1 MWKRVEGD
9 LLEADV
15 DALVNTINTV
25 GVMGKGIALQFK
37 HRFPDNYTAYRAA
50 VAQGQVRIGKM
61 FVTETGTSL
70 LGQPRCI
77 INFPT
82 KAHWRQPSQYA
93 YIQAGLADL
102 VSVIQARGIRSIA
115 LPALGCGNGQLDITR
130 VEAMMVEAL
139 GSLPD
144 LEVHL
149 YMPAG
154 QDRPALPVPVVLS
167 VEQASLLYLLFHYEA
182 LGDEA
187 SAFVAQKLL
196 YFLGRFGERGFGSP
210 FRRHHYGPYHPDAD
224 ALLQSL
230 PGSHIQG
237 HAAFATK
244 PFAPLQLDYARY
256 AAIKDQLDQGLDP
269 VRRARLD
276 AVIHLVDGFH
286 STWSLEVLASVDML
300 LQEAPLRDPEQ
311 LLADIR
317 AWNARKADLVHPHH
331 VAVAIARLRE
341 LQPVPAP

>member
-1 MWKRVEGD
+1 MWKRVEGN
-9 LLEADV
+9 LLEAEV
-15 DALVNTINTV
+15 DALVNTINIV

-37 HRFPDNYTAYRAA
+37 HRFPDNYAAYRAA

-61 FVTETGTSL
+61 FVTEIGL
-70 LGQPRCI
+70 AGQPRLI

-93 YIQAGLADL
+93 YIQEGLADL

-115 LPALGCGNGQLDITR
+115 LPALGCGNGQLDIAR
-130 VEAMMVEAL
+130 VETMMVEAL

-149 YMPAG
+149 YMPAVL
-154 QDRPALPVPVVLS
+154 DRPASPMPVVLS

-196 YFLGRFGERGFGSP
+196 YFLGRVGGAGFGSP
-210 FRRHHYGPYHPDAD
+210 FRRHHYGPYHPEAD
-224 ALLQSL
+224 ALLASL
-230 PGSHIQG
+230 PGSYIQG
-237 HAAFATK
+237 HAAFSTK
-244 PFAPLQLDYARY
+244 PFAALQLDYARY
-256 AAIKDQLDQGLDP
+256 AAIIDQLDPGQ
-269 VRRARLD
+269 RARLD

-300 LQEAPLRDPEQ
+300 LQEDPQRDPDQ

-331 VAVAIARLRE
+331 VAVAITRLRE